1 MRCPR
6 CNVAIPI
13 GGEMCVKCGYNVHT
27 KRTDPKWNPPA
38 PKPVPPTPDPVPPI
52 PDPVPPV
59 PDPIPPVPDPVPPTP
74 KPKPRRNTWK
84 RLLITLIACLIGRGV
99 GHVAGSWIAQREFSN
114 RSTSR
119 QSIFEKAPEATEAKE
134 ASPEFQAFLQAHGIL
149 DYEPNLKGNNVECFA
164 IDQGDGIFEFMEFRY
179 SGDTIREFQD
189 MIFIPLSGMSSSEK
203 DALVNSVKQQFAP
216 LSSLDNCTVTYDQ
229 SEYYLATIITYQDV
243 HKAANIRAMTD
254 LGIIDK
260 DYTTGLY
267 ATSVS
272 LNKTKADL
280 LANGAIQR

>member
-1 MRCPR
+1 MRCPK

-27 KRTDPKWNPPA
+27 RRTDPNWNPP
-38 PKPVPPTPDPVPPI
+38 PKPVPPTPA
-52 PDPVPPV
+52 PVPPV
-59 PDPIPPVPDPVPPTP
+59 PDPVPPVPDPVPPTP
-74 KPKPRRNTWK
+74 KPKPRSSTWK
-84 RLLITLIACLIGRGV
+84 RLVITLIACLIGRGI
-99 GHVAGSWIAQREFSN
+99 GHFAGSWIAQRELSD

-119 QSIFEKAPEATEAKE
+119 PSIFEKAPETTEAKE

-149 DYEPNLKGNNVECFA
+149 NYEPNIKGKNVECFA
-164 IDQGDGIFEFMEFRY
+164 IDQGDGIFEFMEFGY
-179 SGDTIREFQD
+179 SGDTIREFLD

-203 DALVNSVKQQFAP
+203 DAFVNSVKQQFAS
-216 LSSLDNCTVTYDQ
+216 LSSLNNCTVTYDQ
-229 SEYYLATIITYQDV
+229 SEYYLVTMISYQDI

-260 DYTTGLY
+260 DYTSGQY
-267 ATSVS
+267 ATTVS
-272 LNKTKADL
+272 LSKTKADL